1 MNCPPSVFAYN
12 APCAMGPGGIKAVY
26 VADPDKV
33 RVAVDS
39 SGAVTLSP
47 VAAGEKPFYKWEVA
61 PGASTLQTEAQISE
75 ADNVRFFRTTLSAV
89 LNGFKPSSAGT
100 NLLTRLTRLAVIVEM
115 NDGSAVFVGLVGYSN
130 DNLPEPDDSPGY
142 LSRGMEVT
150 GFTWTPGQSKDDAVR
165 ATLTGQLDSLFMPNP
180 VSAFSDLVNA

>member
-33 RVAVDS
+33 RVAPDDS
-39 SGAVTLSP
+39 GTVTLSP
-47 VAAGEKPFYKWEVA
+47 VTAGEKPFYKWEVA

-75 ADNVRFFRTTLSAV
+75 ANNVRFFRTTLSAV

-100 NLLTRLTRLAVIVEM
+100 ALLARLTRLAVIVEM
-115 NDGSAVFVGLVGYSN
+115 NDGSAVFVGLVNRYY
-130 DNLPEPDDSPGY
+130 DNAPDAGNSANY
-142 LSRGMEVT
+142 RSRGMEVT

-180 VSAFSDLVNA
+180 VVSFSDLVNA